1 MFLHPQPGHLLC
13 LSISRFTFRFLFIF
27 STARDAIVETA
38 MVVMVLEHAQPRAL
52 EMRAK
57 LVVPGSIAAST
68 LVCEKKCIFHSLER
82 SAL

>member
-1 MFLHPQPGHLLC
+1 
-13 LSISRFTFRFLFIF
+13 
-27 STARDAIVETA
+27 